1 MPEDGSDR
9 RIAVDLFNEVWALLE
24 TPDRT
29 PEQDERMVHAAH
41 GSRLH
46 WQAAGTAENIAVGD
60 WLCSRVYAVLGR
72 AEPAIFHARWC
83 LSRAESEDLP
93 DWIRAEAHEALARGR
108 LVAGETDDAAPR
120 RGSPR
125 DRRHDRGR
133 GRSRRRARRSR
144 DAAVRVTPHPP
155 SAATV
160 SA

>member
-1 MPEDGSDR
+1 MNDDR
-9 RIAVDLFNEVWALLE
+9 RLAVDLFNEVWALLE

-46 WQAAGTAENIAVGD
+46 WEAAGTAENLAVGD

-108 LVAGETDDAAPR
+108 LVAGETDDA
-120 RGSPR
+120 
-125 DRRHDRGR
+125 RRHAEEA
-133 GRSRRRARRSR
+133 SAI
-144 DAAVRVTPHPP
+144 
-155 SAATV
+155 AATIEGEDDRDV
-160 SA
+160 VLGDLATLPFE